1 MVFLSNHVRFIPTS
15 VIDGGG
21 AQHIRRGQPSPIR
34 LVFWVELDP
43 RPGYVVGSGGL
54 GPEGRRLVGIAS

>member
-1 MVFLSNHVRFIPTS
+1 LPLLVSVRFSPTL

-34 LVFWVELDP
+34 LVFWVEL
-43 RPGYVVGSGGL
+43 GIKLWYVVGSSGPE
-54 GPEGRRLVGIAS
+54 PEGRWLVGIVS